1 MKAAEGFGMA
11 IWQYFYS
18 CLRFSFT
25 VISCKSGEHCLLLP
39 FTRASVPL
47 LPPVFPLTQKGE
59 SMREREKE
67 QQRREKSKDTGFHPS
82 PSNIQKFMECTIR
95 SEQQQSS

>member
-1 MKAAEGFGMA
+1 MKAAEEFGME
-11 IWQYFYS
+11 ILFV
-18 CLRFSFT
+18 CFSFT
-25 VISCKSGEHCLLLP
+25 VISCKGGEHFLLLP

-47 LPPVFPLTQKGE
+47 LPPVFPSTQKGE

-67 QQRREKSKDTGFHPS
+67 QQRRETSKGTEFHPS
-82 PSNIQKFMECTIR
+82 PSNIQKFMECTTR